1 MGLGH
6 AVFFVPDLD
15 EAHRFE
21 VDGLGFGRSYSLHFT
36 PVPGVDVKSAF
47 YHRNSRHPNDQMFS
61 FYLETPTGFQVEVG
75 YGDVVVGEDW
85 VNDTVYGQIT
95 AWGASSTNPSHADQ
109 SFGAGSPVR
118 RRRTGNRST
127 PNWRRIRPQMPPCN
141 HNATAM
147 ATRPIPIRYSVC
159 CSSNWLR
166 NT

>member
-1 MGLGH
+1 MAKRLQDPGQLVPGGFLTDSMGLGH

-15 EAHRFE
+15 EAHRFV

-85 VNDTVYGQIT
+85 ANDTVYGQIT
-95 AWGASSTNPSHADQ
+95 AWGHQ
-109 SFGAGSPVR
+109 PV
-118 RRRTGNRST
+118 
-127 PNWRRIRPQMPPCN
+127 
-141 HNATAM
+141 
-147 ATRPIPIRYSVC
+147 TR
-159 CSSNWLR
+159 
-166 NT
+166 